1 MGVYPKL
8 KFSHVLTRLSF
19 SAKAMT
25 EGLTVTDVRAAGR
38 NSARLMPVR
47 PNPSTRSSFEY
58 LPGGDQGSLAVEGIR
73 YPVPLST
80 TSAKNIGETM
90 MIPGGSS
97 CMVYL
102 DLKQLG
108 IDEVA
113 TTSVSVDLTTIES
126 GMTFQEGM
134 WYDIVLS
141 VYGAQRVEFA
151 VAMNPWR
158 SGYGEFDIDNDK

>member
-1 MGVYPKL
+1 
-8 KFSHVLTRLSF
+8 
-19 SAKAMT
+19 
-25 EGLTVTDVRAAGR
+25 
-38 NSARLMPVR
+38 
-47 PNPSTRSSFEY
+47 
-58 LPGGDQGSLAVEGIR
+58 
-73 YPVPLST
+73 
-80 TSAKNIGETM
+80 

-108 IDEVA
+108 IDEEA
-113 TTSVSVDLTTIES
+113 TTNVSVDLTTLES

-151 VAMNPWR
+151 VSMTPWR